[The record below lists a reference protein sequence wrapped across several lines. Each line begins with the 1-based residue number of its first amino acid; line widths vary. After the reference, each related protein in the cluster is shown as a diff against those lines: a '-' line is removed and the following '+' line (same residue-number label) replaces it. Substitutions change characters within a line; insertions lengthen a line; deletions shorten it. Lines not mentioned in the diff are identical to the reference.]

1 MNEVRSTQITGQAL
15 VNSASSKGPKE
26 VAPRETGKNLPPET
40 VKAEKIEP
48 LEKIEQAN
56 KPSISISI
64 EELESAVANV
74 SDYVQTVQRDIQ
86 FTVDEDLHR
95 TVVKVIDS
103 ESGEVIRQIP
113 DDIFL
118 ELARRLNDDGEFRL
132 LNALG

>member
-26 VAPRETGKNLPPET
+26 VAPRETGQNLPPET